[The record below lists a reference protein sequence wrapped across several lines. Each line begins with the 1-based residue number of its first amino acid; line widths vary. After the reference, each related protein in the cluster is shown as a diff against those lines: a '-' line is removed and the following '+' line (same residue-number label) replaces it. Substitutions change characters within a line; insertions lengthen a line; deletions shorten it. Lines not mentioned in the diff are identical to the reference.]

1 MTKHSSLV
9 TAAATLGTSLCA
21 SAYWHDGRCNWVGRS
36 AREAPDPSLP
46 LTPTVTALGPELYGG
61 TAGIAL
67 FLAQLHAR
75 VGGDDLLET
84 SVGAIRR
91 ALWKGA
97 DLPDVAAYS
106 FYSGA
111 IGIAYAAA
119 RIGLLLHRQD
129 LIDDGLALARRAVA
143 TEANHH
149 LLDVVGGRAGA
160 IAPLLWL
167 ATLPRGSALES
178 SAIQFA
184 EEVAAAAIKDD
195 DVWRWDNE
203 QAAGAKV
210 GSVPLCGFAH
220 GSSGMGLALIECGV
234 HRRRRD
240 WVEGGLAAFRYE
252 DRLFDADR
260 HNWPDLRDYSSRTGD
275 RGAPARAS
283 FMVAWCHGAAGIGL
297 ARLRALRLLPRRKKE
312 LAVGVRRA
320 VRSTAQTLKAT
331 PEYADASPC
340 HGRAGL
346 SETLLYATEIL
357 GDRRYAAQASTR
369 WKASVRARSADASW
383 PCGVASGR
391 NNPSLMLGYA
401 GIGYALLRA
410 DSPRQTP
417 SLLVIE
423 PGRPPNRASSRR

>member
-1 MTKHSSLV
+1 MRTHSLLV
-9 TAAATLGTSLCA
+9 TAAATIGTSLCT

-36 AREAPDPSLP
+36 SREAPDPSLP

-67 FLAQLHAR
+67 FLAQLHTR
-75 VGGDDLLET
+75 VGGDNVRET
-84 SVGAIRR
+84 SLGAIRQ
-91 ALWKGA
+91 ALSKSA
-97 DLPDVAAYS
+97 DVPAAASCS

-129 LIDDGLALARRAVA
+129 LINDGLALARRVVA
-143 TEANHH
+143 SDVGQC
-149 LLDVVGGRAGA
+149 LLDVIGGHAGA

-167 ATLPRGSALES
+167 ATLADARTLETA
-178 SAIQFA
+178 AIRYA
-184 EEVAAAAIKDD
+184 EQLAAAAITDGGA
-195 DVWRWDNE
+195 WRWDNE
-203 QAAGAKV
+203 RAAGAKV
-210 GSVPLCGFAH
+210 GGAPLCGFAH
-220 GSSGMGLALIECGV
+220 GASGMGLALIECGV
-234 HRRRRD
+234 HCGRRE
-240 WVEGGLAAFRYE
+240 WIEGGLAAFRYE

-260 HNWPDLRDYSSRTGD
+260 RNWPDLREYGQRTSD
-275 RGAPARAS
+275 STSPRTS

-320 VRSTAQTLKAT
+320 VSSTAAT
-331 PEYADASPC
+331 FREMPEYADASPC

-346 SETLLYATEIL
+346 SEALLYATEIL
-357 GDRRYAAQASTR
+357 GDRRYAAQASKR
-369 WKASVRARSADASW
+369 WTASVRARPTDASW

-401 GIGYALLRA
+401 GVGYALLRA
-410 DSPRQTP
+410 DRPRQTP
-417 SLLVIE
+417 SLLVID
-423 PGRPPNRASSRR
+423 GRR

>member
-1 MTKHSSLV
+1 MTRQSPLV
-9 TAAATLGTSLCA
+9 TAAATLGRSLCA
-21 SAYWHDGRCNWVGRS
+21 SAYWDDGRCNWVGRS
-36 AREAPDPSLP
+36 SREAPDPSLP
-46 LTPTVTALGPELYGG
+46 LTPTLTALGPELYGG

-75 VGGDDLLET
+75 VDGDDLLET
-84 SVGAIRR
+84 SVGGIRR
-91 ALWKGA
+91 ALWKSA
-97 DLPDVAAYS
+97 DVLDAASYS
-106 FYSGA
+106 FYGGA

-119 RIGLLLHRQD
+119 RIGLLVHRQD
-129 LIDDGLALARRAVA
+129 LIDEGLTLARRAV
-143 TEANHH
+143 ESDSRHQ

-167 ATLPRGSALES
+167 AKLPGGNALET

-184 EEVAAAAIKDD
+184 EELAAAAITDD
-195 DVWRWDNE
+195 NVWRWDNE
-203 QAAGAKV
+203 RAAGVKV
-210 GSVPLCGFAH
+210 GGVPLCGFAH

-234 HRRRRD
+234 HCRRRD
-240 WVEGGLAAFRYE
+240 WIEGGLAAFRYE
-252 DRLFDADR
+252 DRLFDADH
-260 HNWPDLRDYSSRTGD
+260 HNWPDLREYGQRAADRSTGP
-275 RGAPARAS
+275 RRS

-320 VRSTAQTLKAT
+320 VNSTAATLKAT

-346 SETLLYATEIL
+346 SETLLYASEIL

-369 WKASVRARSADASW
+369 WRASVLARPADASW

-410 DSPRQTP
+410 DRPRQTP
-417 SLLVIE
+417 SLLVIDS
-423 PGRPPNRASSRR
+423 GR

>member
-1 MTKHSSLV
+1 MVSAVTKASPLV
-9 TAAATLGTSLCA
+9 AAAAALGKSLCA

-67 FLAQLHAR
+67 FLAQLHTR

-84 SVGAIRR
+84 SLGAIRR
-91 ALWKGA
+91 ALWKSA
-97 DLPDVAAYS
+97 DLPDAAAYS
-106 FYSGA
+106 FYGGA

-119 RIGLLLHRQD
+119 RIGLLLERQD
-129 LIDDGLALARRAVA
+129 LVGDGLALAGRAVNDDA
-143 TEANHH
+143 GDH
-149 LLDVVGGRAGA
+149 LFDVVGGRAGA

-167 ATLPRGSALES
+167 AKLPGGGALEA
-178 SAIQFA
+178 SAIRFA
-184 EEVAAAAIKDD
+184 EELAAAAITDD
-195 DVWRWDNE
+195 NVWRWDNE
-203 QAAGAKV
+203 RAAGVKI
-210 GSVPLCGFAH
+210 GGVPLCGFAH

-234 HRRRRD
+234 HCRRRD
-240 WVEGGLAAFRYE
+240 WIEGGLAAFRYE

-260 HNWPDLRDYSSRTGD
+260 RNWPDLRDYGTRTG
-275 RGAPARAS
+275 GGGAS

-312 LAVGVRRA
+312 LAIGVRRA
-320 VRSTAQTLKAT
+320 VHSTAATLKAT

-346 SETLLYATEIL
+346 CETLVYATEVL
-357 GDRRYAAQASTR
+357 GDRRYAAEASTR
-369 WKASVRARSADASW
+369 WRASVRARPSDTLW

-410 DSPRQTP
+410 DRPRQTP
-417 SLLVIE
+417 SLLVIDSAQS
-423 PGRPPNRASSRR
+423 RP